1 MYAQLDHDLVVRVSF
16 DGSGCTISQAAADL
30 TAEWPKANHAVAIRG
45 LGIDDVLDRLGR
57 QVVQTRLAALRSACT
72 ACSARSPPIDR

>member
-1 MYAQLDHDLVVRVSF
+1 MYAQLEQDLVVRVSF

-30 TAEWPKANHAVAIRG
+30 TAELAEGLSVAAIRK

-57 QVVQTRLAALRSACT
+57 QVVQTRLECAALGLHGLQRAL
-72 ACSARSPPIDR
+72 AAD